1 MKIGSSLFVD
11 IFIFLTSIV
20 SAITLDRKFAIE
32 FLISESEDYISK
44 LIIAGLLVTI
54 LSKPAGY
61 IFNIPSNILSKS
73 LNDGDF
79 NQNPNV
85 NFWQIGNISWYKS
98 LGFEISIE
106 KNLTNEADDRIF

>member
-85 NFWQIGNISWYKS
+85 NFWQIGNISLYKS